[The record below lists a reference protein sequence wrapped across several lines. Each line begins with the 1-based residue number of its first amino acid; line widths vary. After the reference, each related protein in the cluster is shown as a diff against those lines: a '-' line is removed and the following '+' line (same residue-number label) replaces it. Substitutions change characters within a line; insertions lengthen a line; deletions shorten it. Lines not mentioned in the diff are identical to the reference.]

1 MSYGLNMR
9 FLNEQSMKLISLF
22 SNFQIRDLL
31 LISFALHLFVIGFPS
46 DGGKIFDET
55 FYVPTAND
63 ILKLVPSNPE
73 HPFLGKV
80 WGSIGILIFGNNS
93 FGWRIPI
100 VAFGLL
106 TLYVFYHFAKLHID
120 ERKALI
126 ATAFLSVDTI
136 FFIHSS
142 ILMLEVPALFFAILG
157 FYLYFKNRYLLCAV
171 SFGVSILSKEWSI
184 LFLLGLLIYH
194 LAQRMPRSRSAV
206 NRAMFVKTGKF
217 VGVLIVV
224 VLVPLWIYSATFQP
238 PTSVEVQVIVT
249 TYVDEKGNPIATS
262 TTTTTIPRGQISN
275 PFDQLKYILTYQSSL
290 VIKEDSK
297 PQFWNN
303 YAWGWIIP
311 FDVKPPL
318 YFENTVKTEIVTKAG
333 DEIIKKET
341 IEKHPIS
348 WKGIGNFP
356 IWLSIWP
363 ITFFSATNIITRK
376 ASKLDYLIIAWIV
389 ATFFSWF
396 YVSGVTHRIVYA
408 FYFINVVPI
417 LALGIPHF
425 ISGIS
430 KGNLTTLPPSSFYI
444 IFRLM
449 FSILVKNLY
458 HMH

>member
-1 MSYGLNMR
+1 MN
-9 FLNEQSMKLISLF
+9 LIYQLSK
-22 SNFQIRDLL
+22 FQIRDLL

-55 FYVPTAND
+55 FYVPAAND

-73 HPFLGKV
+73 HPFLGKA
-80 WGSIGILIFGNNS
+80 WGSIGIAIFGNNS

-106 TLYVFYHFAKLHID
+106 TLYVFYHFAKLHLD

-126 ATAFLSVDTI
+126 ATAFLSVDTM

-157 FYLYFKNRYLLCAV
+157 FYLYFKDHHLLSAV
-171 SFGVSILSKEWSI
+171 SFGFSILSKEWSL

-194 LAQRMPRSRSAV
+194 LIQKMPRSRSALNKV
-206 NRAMFVKTGKF
+206 MFAKIGKF
-217 VGVLIVV
+217 VGVLLIVV
-224 VLVPLWIYSATFQP
+224 LLPLWIYSATFQP
-238 PTSVEVQVIVT
+238 PTSVEVQVKVT
-249 TYVDEKGNPIATS
+249 NFVDDKGKSITNS

-275 PFDQLKYILTYQSSL
+275 PLEQIKFILTYQPSL
-290 VIKEDSK
+290 IIKEDTK

-303 YAWGWIIP
+303 FAWGWIIP
-311 FDVKPPL
+311 LDVKPPP
-318 YFENTVKTEIVTKAG
+318 YFENTVKTEIVTKSG

-363 ITFFSATNIITRK
+363 ILIFSASNIVIRK

-425 ISGIS
+425 IGGVS
-430 KGNLTTLPPSSFYI
+430 KGNLTTERI
-444 IFRLM
+444 ITFIWLTAATI
-449 FSILVKNLY
+449 FFLY
-458 HMH
+458 YFPVNVFHFG